1 MEGRGGTEGALSE
14 KRKRTGGTRAGDAPP
29 APPEDARARLF
40 RAATELFESRGYA
53 ATTVREIVEAA
64 GVTKPVLY
72 YYFENKEGLY
82 LALMS
87 GVMEEFEALI
97 EAHSARTG
105 PARARIE
112 TLCEE
117 VLVLFKRH
125 VPAVRIMYSI
135 YYGPPQGAPF
145 LDFDRL
151 HLAFQNHLKR
161 LLVEGREAGEFP
173 FGRTEDAM
181 WAIIG
186 VLNVAQ
192 EVELCHP
199 EMALGT
205 KDLRRILGLVLD
217 ALSARK
223 PADMKRHAQTK
234 RLKSKGVKP

>member
-1 MEGRGGTEGALSE
+1 MSE
-14 KRKRTGGTRAGDAPP
+14 KTKRAGRTGAAAPPP
-29 APPEDARARLF
+29 APPEDARARLL
-40 RAATELFESRGYA
+40 RAATDLFQARGYA
-53 ATTVREIVEAA
+53 AATVREIVEAA

-82 LALMS
+82 LALMRS
-87 GVMEEFEALI
+87 AMEEFEALI

-105 PARARIE
+105 PARARIGS
-112 TLCEE
+112 LCEE
-117 VLVLFKRH
+117 ALALFKRH
-125 VPAVRIMYSI
+125 LPAVRIMYSI

-161 LLVEGREAGEFP
+161 LLVEGREAGEFR

-205 KDLRRILGLVLD
+205 MDLRRILGLVLD

-223 PADMKRHAQTK
+223 PTDMKRHAQTK
-234 RLKSKGVKP
+234 RLKNKGVKP

>member
-1 MEGRGGTEGALSE
+1 
-14 KRKRTGGTRAGDAPP
+14 
-29 APPEDARARLF
+29 
-40 RAATELFESRGYA
+40 
-53 ATTVREIVEAA
+53 VEAA

-72 YYFENKEGLY
+72 YYFKNKEGLY

-87 GVMEEFEALI
+87 GVMEEFDALI
-97 EAHSARTG
+97 GAHSARTG

-112 TLCEE
+112 ALCEE
-117 VLVLFKRH
+117 VLVLFKRY

-161 LLVEGREAGEFP
+161 ILVEGREAGEFR

-181 WAIIG
+181 WAVIG

-199 EMALGT
+199 ETALSLP
-205 KDLRRILGLVLD
+205 DFRRILGLVL
-217 ALSARK
+217 SAVAA
-223 PADMKRHAQTK
+223 PAGAPVNR
-234 RLKSKGVKP
+234 RRSKGVKP

>member
-1 MEGRGGTEGALSE
+1 MSE
-14 KRKRTGGTRAGDAPP
+14 TTKKTGRKRAAAPPP

-40 RAATELFESRGYA
+40 RAATELFQNKGYA

-72 YYFENKEGLY
+72 YYFKNKEGLY

-87 GVMEEFEALI
+87 GVMEEFDALI
-97 EAHSARTG
+97 GAHSARTG

-112 TLCEE
+112 ALCEE
-117 VLVLFKRH
+117 VLVLFKRY

-161 LLVEGREAGEFP
+161 ILVEGREAGEFR

-181 WAIIG
+181 WAVIG
-186 VLNVAQ
+186 ALNIAQ

-205 KDLRRILGLVLD
+205 KDFRRILGLVLD
-217 ALSARK
+217 ALAPQK
-223 PADMKRHAQTK
+223 PAEKNRM
-234 RLKSKGVKP
+234 KSKGVKP